1 MDFLKKFS
9 KENTKKDEEFEIT
22 LHDKITAHQ
31 TERRRLTGRI
41 TADFRPHD
49 YVLTIKTANRYPIL
63 ANFMCENPFKTYF
76 RLFADSNLK
85 TLYMVAYD
93 CTGKRS
99 ELITIKNK
107 TGKMFNKGAEF
118 NINLGDIFHVCYIQ
132 YVPICHFGDLGQSD
146 AGDFMMAIISN
157 FRAYH
162 QKMYN

>member
-118 NINLGDIFHVCYIQ
+118 NINLGDIFHVCTHLPFLWTT
-132 YVPICHFGDLGQSD
+132 VMVMLVTL
-146 AGDFMMAIISN
+146 
-157 FRAYH
+157 
-162 QKMYN
+162 

>member
-63 ANFMCENPFKTYF
+63 ANFTYKNPLKIYF

-118 NINLGDIFHVCYIQ
+118 NINLGDIFHVCTHLTLLWTLVVVMLDIVQ
-132 YVPICHFGDLGQSD
+132 CSD
-146 AGDFMMAIISN
+146 VGYRSM
-157 FRAYH
+157 
-162 QKMYN
+162 